1 MHDVSVMINILIDFI
16 LIFVTKV
23 EIESRTFQ

>member
-23 EIESRTFQ
+23 EIEARTFQ